1 MVDSGPYIPLARAR
15 YGRKCHDTLVVAG
28 KLLLSTAVFF
38 KDPPPPLRL
47 ALDSQL
53 GPPRPGCPKVSLAGF
68 RSPEPEIE
76 EQGITLFLAREEVG
90 SRRGVCPAP

>member
-38 KDPPPPLRL
+38 KDTPPPLRL
-47 ALDSQL
+47 ST
-53 GPPRPGCPKVSLAGF
+53 GPAPARLPQGFARRISLAG
-68 RSPEPEIE
+68 
-76 EQGITLFLAREEVG
+76 A
-90 SRRGVCPAP
+90 